1 MHRINWARHCSSSPR
16 KWKIS
21 NSNFIEPFVYKL
33 ERWNNL
39 QTTIFVTKFDIFGSW
54 GSFRYN
60 RHFNVICYKIKVL
73 EVSTL
78 HFHQYNDSKCSKSFR
93 TGGARLPSGNFT
105 KLIDKFK
112 TLRTLKVTFLNA
124 ANYNELD
131 PKRSGRPCTLQFL
144 CLCDDIDEIP
154 SKILETIESFAISIC
169 NGKKYAHS
177 YCSGELELLKM
188 NETDL

>member
-1 MHRINWARHCSSSPR
+1 MKFLRCTSINTTSNTIQLIVSAPQALELEELDIRGIPLPR
-16 KWKIS
+16 
-21 NSNFIEPFVYKL
+21 
-33 ERWNNL
+33 
-39 QTTIFVTKFDIFGSW
+39 
-54 GSFRYN
+54 
-60 RHFNVICYKIKVL
+60 
-73 EVSTL
+73 
-78 HFHQYNDSKCSKSFR
+78 
-93 TGGARLPSGNFT
+93 GNFT

-112 TLRTLKVTFLNA
+112 TLHTLKVTFLHA
-124 ANYNELD
+124 ANYNELIVALD
-131 PKRSGRPCTLQFL
+131 PKRSGRPCTLQLL